1 MRWRCSFMA
10 YSHSQLET
18 YQNCPLKYRLQYV
31 DRIRT
36 GRKSIEAFM
45 GSTVHAALEKLY
57 RDVLMSRCP
66 SEDEIADYYQSLWD
80 TTISDDVFV
89 VRQDYCVE
97 DYRQTGL
104 RCVRDYHRRHYPFA
118 GGAPVWLERKVVI
131 PLEHPSGERVD
142 FTGILDRLDSLGEGR
157 YEIHDYKTST
167 TLPSRH
173 DLERDRQ
180 LSLYQLAV
188 EDAFEDAREVE
199 LVWHY
204 LAFDRELRLR
214 RERSD
219 LERIAAEAAATVRAI
234 ESCEDFP
241 ARESALCGWCE
252 LQAYCPKRKH
262 PVMVMEM
269 RERELGMERGA
280 QLADQYAEW
289 SRRKKEAEERLGE
302 LREEILEFSS
312 YHAVDNIQG
321 SSCMLK
327 LSRGRAPKLPPDGC
341 EQRDELERVLRQCG
355 AWEDASRLDAR
366 RAASLLERED
376 IDREVRACL
385 AALISWEETPTL
397 RVSRRRD

>member
-1 MRWRCSFMA
+1 MPVFSNSR
-10 YSHSQLET
+10 LGT
-18 YQNCPLKYRLQYV
+18 YEQCPLKYKYQYIDKIKV
-31 DRIRT
+31 EEAKT
-36 GRKSIEAFM
+36 VEAFM
-45 GSTVHAALEKLY
+45 GSCVHETLEKLY
-57 RDVLMSRCP
+57 RDLKLQKRNTQ
-66 SEDEIADYYQSLWD
+66 EDLLKFYNDLWAKNWSDDIKIVRKEYTADNYRKTGEKCIADYYNK
-80 TTISDDVFV
+80 
-89 VRQDYCVE
+89 YA
-97 DYRQTGL
+97 
-104 RCVRDYHRRHYPFA
+104 PF
-118 GGAPVWLERKVVI
+118 K
-131 PLEHPSGERVD
+131 ERVL
-142 FTGILDRLDSLGEGR
+142 GIETEEYVNLDPEGEFKWNVRMDRLDYAGDGK
-157 YEIHDYKTST
+157 YEIHDYKTAGY
-167 TLPSRH
+167 LPKQEQA
-173 DLERDRQ
+173 DEDRQ
-180 LSLYQLAV
+180 LALYSLWV
-188 EDAFEDAREVE
+188 KENFRDAENVE

-397 RVSRRRD
+397 RVSRRRE